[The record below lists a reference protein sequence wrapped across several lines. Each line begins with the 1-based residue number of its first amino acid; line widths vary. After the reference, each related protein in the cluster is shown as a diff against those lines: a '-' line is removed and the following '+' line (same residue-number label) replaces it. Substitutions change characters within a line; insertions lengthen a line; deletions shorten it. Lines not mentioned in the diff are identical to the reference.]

1 MMVVGSGT
9 ARLVSAPWRLAAGL
23 ALALI
28 LAVGRPAS
36 AQDWP
41 MRWSG
46 EAYPSAAD
54 PLRSGLSSDSAA
66 SIGAESILPSAPSG
80 PVHEPPIPPES
91 LSSVPLR
98 EGFDLRTWG
107 AGGDPWCLQLL
118 PDGLIY
124 KSYLAGVK
132 EPRFGSAWV
141 HDRTLGWIWDVAL
154 GGRVGMLRYGSTDSF
169 WPEGLQI
176 DVEGAGFPRL
186 DMEHDRDLLSADF
199 RFGVPI
205 TWGSRRFQ
213 TKLAYY
219 HLSSHLGDE
228 YMVRYQTLSRIN
240 FSRDVLVWGNSLY
253 ATPNLRLYG
262 EAAWAF
268 YSDGGS
274 EPWEFQFGIDYSP
287 AMPSGV
293 SGAPFLALNAHL
305 REELNF
311 GGAFVVQTGWQWR
324 GESRHL
330 FRLGMEYF
338 TGNSDQFETFRRYE
352 EKIGVGIWYD
362 Y

>member
-1 MMVVGSGT
+1 MRVVGGRT
-9 ARLVSAPWRLAAGL
+9 ARLVSAPFRTAAGWL
-23 ALALI
+23 LALI
-28 LAVGRPAS
+28 LAVGLPAS

-41 MRWSG
+41 MPIPG
-46 EAYPSAAD
+46 EAGPRAAD

-66 SIGAESILPSAPSG
+66 PIGAESILPGAPSG
-80 PVHEPPIPPES
+80 QVHEPPSAQES

-98 EGFDLRTWG
+98 EGFDLGRWG
-107 AGGDPWCLQLL
+107 SGDDGWCLQVL

-154 GGRVGMLRYGSTDSF
+154 GGRVGMLRYGSADSF
-169 WPEGLQI
+169 WPEGWQI
-176 DVEGAGFPRL
+176 DIEGASFPRL
-186 DMEHDRDLLSADF
+186 DLEHERDLMSADF
-199 RFGVPI
+199 RVGVPV
-205 TWGSRRFQ
+205 TWGNRRFQ

-228 YMVRYQTLSRIN
+228 YMVRNQTLSRIN
-240 FSRDVLVWGNSLY
+240 FSRDALVWGNSLY
-253 ATPNLRLYG
+253 VTPNLRLYG

-268 YSDGGS
+268 YTDGGA

-287 AMPSGV
+287 ARPSGV
-293 SGAPFLALNAHL
+293 WGAPFLAMNAHL
-305 REELNF
+305 REEVKF
-311 GGAFVVQTGWQWR
+311 GGAFVAQTGWQWR

-338 TGNSDQFETFRRYE
+338 TGNSEQFETFRRYE